1 MTKQKLNKM
10 QPSAFRMIQESAQT
24 VRMELTGDLTHMSL
38 GPIWQRAGNAVVN
51 ARCQTLV
58 LDTRQVPCCNG
69 AGVGFLAFVVT
80 TAEKHGLKTE
90 VPHLPDDL
98 RQLLERFTKAD
109 IAREVPKPK
118 PLGAVRTVGKLTHNL
133 TQDVAG
139 QIAFL
144 AQVVLTSFWLLRHPK
159 RFRAGDFLKTLDLAG
174 FQALGIVSL
183 LGFLFGLIM
192 AFSSAMPLRQF
203 GVEVYVSDLVAY
215 ALVRVL
221 GPFMTAIIVTGR
233 TGSAYAAEI
242 GTMKINDEINAL
254 KVMNLDPV
262 SFLAIPR
269 ILATILVMPVLTL
282 FANISGLIGSALV
295 ITSLGYTITTYSQ
308 HVQSI
313 LTTADVAVGL
323 VKALVFGWIIGQIG
337 CLRGLQTQTGAG
349 SVGIST
355 TRAVVSAIVLL
366 VIAEG
371 IFSVLLNFLK
381 I

>member
-1 MTKQKLNKM
+1 
-10 QPSAFRMIQESAQT
+10 MIQESPQT
-24 VRMELTGDLTHMSL
+24 VRMELTGDLTHMTL
-38 GPIWQRAGNAVVN
+38 GPIWQRAGHAVKS
-51 ARCQTLV
+51 ARAQTLI
-58 LDTRQVPCCNG
+58 LDTERVPCCNG
-69 AGVGFLAFVVT
+69 AGVGFLEYLKT
-80 TAEKHGLKTE
+80 TAAQRGISIE
-90 VPHLPDDL
+90 VPHLPEDL
-98 RQLLERFTKAD
+98 GRLLERFSQAD
-109 IAREVPKPK
+109 AAPEIPKSK
-118 PLGAVRTVGKLTHNL
+118 PLGVVRTAGKLTHDL
-133 TQDVAG
+133 ALDFAG
-139 QIAFL
+139 QVTFF
-144 AQVVLTSFWLLRHPK
+144 AQVIVTSLWLARHPR
-159 RFRAGDFLKTLDLAG
+159 RFRMGDFLKTVDLAG

-203 GVEVYVSDLVAY
+203 GVEVYVSDLVAL

-282 FANISGLIGSALV
+282 FANLSGLVGSALV
-295 ITSLGYTITTYSQ
+295 ITSLGYTMTTYST

-313 LTTADVAVGL
+313 LTPTDVSVGL
-323 VKALVFGWIIGQIG
+323 VKALVFGWLIGQIG
-337 CLRGLQTQTGAG
+337 CLRGLQTRTGAG
-349 SVGIST
+349 SVGVST

-366 VIAEG
+366 VITEG
-371 IFSVLLNFLK
+371 IFSVLLNYLG